1 MIKFFLAVAMGFCAL
16 FLSGCFGNKEIAG
29 RSEEVGII
37 SRSFGAVSEEKLDLT
52 QLKVAEYAN
61 YDKSMV
67 TDLSEEG
74 FYARKAYF
82 SGDGSQLLILGNDN
96 ARDEIPSMIKVKAL
110 DGSGLKDGIR
120 HFKDGITS
128 AAISEN
134 GRFIAVATGQR
145 EIKVLDAKDQAL
157 KDFIPGKI
165 PDHDLLITAIAF
177 APGENLGT
185 MRILTG
191 FTDGYVIQ
199 WKIRGD
205 ELKKWSYRAKQ
216 WHNGAL
222 TDAKYAQDDIGILT
236 QSDYLVKVWSTSQ
249 KEDNYFYD
257 SFEQLKNGR
266 FSPNGVSFIAHTSED
281 SVRLWPNKK
290 YATETVNLTDNAGV
304 KWMSISNDLALT
316 VTNDDVIRVW
326 NAKTGEAE
334 KSIEDFRDK
343 RIDKVELSP
352 QGDGIVIGF
361 RNAAEQAVFYDIVNH
376 ETLMTLP
383 VKGILNSI
391 HFSKD
396 GKHFFVMDGQNKG
409 IVSPTPVIPL
419 VKP

>member
-1 MIKFFLAVAMGFCAL
+1 MMKFFLGIALGICAL
-16 FLSGCFGNKEIAG
+16 SLSGCFGNKEIAG
-29 RSEEVGII
+29 RSDEVGLI
-37 SRSFGAVSEEKLDLT
+37 SRSFGTVSADKLDLSEL
-52 QLKVAEYAN
+52 QVAEYAN
-61 YDKSMV
+61 YDRSMC

-96 ARDEIPSMIKVKAL
+96 TRDEIPSIVKVKAL
-110 DGSGLKDGIR
+110 DGSGLADGER

-134 GRFIAVATGQR
+134 GRFIAVATGKR

-157 KDFIPGKI
+157 KNFIPGKI
-165 PDHDLLITAIAF
+165 PDHDLLVTAIAF

-191 FTDGYVIQ
+191 FSDGYVIQ

-249 KEDNYFYD
+249 KEDTYFYD
-257 SFEQLKNGR
+257 SFDALKNGR
-266 FSPNGVSFIAHTSED
+266 FSPNGTSFIAHTSED
-281 SVRLWPNKK
+281 SVMFWPNKK
-290 YATETVNLTDNAGV
+290 YATETVNLTESQGV
-304 KWMSISNDLALT
+304 KWMSVSDDFALT
-316 VTNDDVIRVW
+316 VTNDDVIKIW

-334 KSIEDFRDK
+334 KTITAFKDQ

-361 RNAAEQAVFYDIVNH
+361 RNAGDAAVFYDIVNDQQV
-376 ETLMTLP
+376 MTLP

-391 HFSKD
+391 HFSKN
-396 GKHFFVMDGQNKG
+396 GKHFFVMDQQNKG
-409 IVSPTPVIPL
+409 IVSPTPLIPF